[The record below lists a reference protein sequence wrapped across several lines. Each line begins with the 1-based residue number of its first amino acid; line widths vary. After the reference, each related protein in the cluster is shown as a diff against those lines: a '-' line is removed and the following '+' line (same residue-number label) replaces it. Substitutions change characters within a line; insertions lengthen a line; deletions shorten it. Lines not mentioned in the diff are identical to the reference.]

1 MGNHLCVT
9 VKAKRKATTKS
20 TPSSTLNLETILEN
34 YVPPNHKFCCESRPI
49 FDSFSPEGCCHFYCT
64 KCTLRYIV
72 SKLQNNVLNL
82 NCPESG
88 CRDNLSPHFCKPCNS
103 TELRVH
109 VVGEGAVRVRDS
121 REGQVLL
128 SLQRLLGAV
137 VVQAPWHAEIS
148 CDKFQML
155 KNTCDDLIIDHAKR
169 RKWRRCPNC
178 KHYVEKK
185 QGCDAMTCWLSTYSC
200 LASKFRLS
208 TQSRSARNPGLAR
221 GSPKTRLA

>member
-121 REGQVLL
+121 REGQC
-128 SLQRLLGAV
+128 R
-137 VVQAPWHAEIS
+137 APWHAEIS

-185 QGCDAMTCWLSTYSC
+185 QG
-200 LASKFRLS
+200 
-208 TQSRSARNPGLAR
+208 
-221 GSPKTRLA
+221 